1 MVAIWQA
8 IEMAYSIAAATIA
21 ALKRFTESLNTGFG
35 HGELIRVHGHSQNY
49 KLSDRSASSGDS
61 RISKPS
67 VAKQVQP
74 IQQEPLTLSIFA
86 QEDYNLQQ
94 LNLKR
99 KSPVHEARVSTPQ
112 KSSGSGKKALK
123 SKHSTDKSIMHDVQ
137 YSIHYDE
144 EPLVPPN
151 ASNL

>member
-1 MVAIWQA
+1 MVVIWQA

-61 RISKPS
+61 KPS
-67 VAKQVQP
+67 VAKHVQP
-74 IQQEPLTLSIFA
+74 IQQGPLTLSNTA
-86 QEDYNLQQ
+86 QQDYNLQQ

-99 KSPVHEARVSTPQ
+99 ENPVHEAGVSTPQ

-123 SKHSTDKSIMHDVQ
+123 NKRSTDKSIMHDVQ